1 MRILIAQYM
10 TFFPND
16 FKQENKKLHHIA
28 ATNLEDEKCH
38 TDEILNQSNVRNRA
52 QMELNSNLKRK
63 KLENHETSKKTKKI
77 EHFLTESQEEY
88 QSDDSSNESN

>member
-1 MRILIAQYM
+1 MNFLMRILIAQYM

-38 TDEILNQSNVRNRA
+38 TDEILNQSNVRNIA

-63 KLENHETSKKTKKI
+63 KLECIMKTLKHRKKQRK
-77 EHFLTESQEEY
+77 
-88 QSDDSSNESN
+88 